1 MFFELALDDV
11 EVALLCLVSYC
22 ILVSYAFCN
31 LCVQCW
37 DACELGHPMGYPW
50 SLWEEGTPQW
60 NKRGLWSF
68 MIFFFKFCCTIW
80 IWEPW
85 FWYWI
90 QFYISSLL
98 ETRLPMH
105 LLKVWKWLLVLVRLL
120 SSESLDRPW
129 MLWLPRL
136 KLLLVCILSK
146 TSISFCFISSFSL
159 TLWACYFD
167 ISVFFYRLALS
178 A

>member
-1 MFFELALDDV
+1 MSTLNCYILIMVLCSKYICFLKLALDYV

-22 ILVSYAFCN
+22 ILVCAVLRCLWTWTSHG
-31 LCVQCW
+31 LSLVT
-37 DACELGHPMGYPW
+37 LRGGHSSMKQ
-50 SLWEEGTPQW
+50 T
-60 NKRGLWSF
+60 RF
-68 MIFFFKFCCTIW
+68 VVFHDFFFKFCCTIW

-136 KLLLVCILSK
+136 KLLLVCILSN
-146 TSISFCFISSFSL
+146 
-159 TLWACYFD
+159 TL
-167 ISVFFYRLALS
+167 SP
-178 A
+178 